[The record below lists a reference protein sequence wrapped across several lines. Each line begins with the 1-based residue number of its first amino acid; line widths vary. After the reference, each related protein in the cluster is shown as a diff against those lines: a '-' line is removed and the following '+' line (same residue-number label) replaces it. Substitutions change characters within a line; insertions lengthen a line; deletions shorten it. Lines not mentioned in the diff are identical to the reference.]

1 MVTNSD
7 DEEANLKS
15 KAVIDKYFSGDRNE
29 KTYYNFDPIFMGD
42 FQQYNFQLNMNDEEE
57 HNFFVEMQ

>member
-1 MVTNSD
+1 MVINSD

-42 FQQYNFQLNMNDEEE
+42 F
-57 HNFFVEMQ
+57 